1 MVRAMDRDRSLVDSM
16 KVTRDMCASA
26 RKVVGFAP
34 IEPKMLDMQIR
45 CYGAKD
51 LEEAMMMEVK
61 SYLKCEMKVP
71 TSDIAKLDIVSI
83 FPPARDDWNVPYVE
97 FASDHDVDFIFSYTK
112 RIVKKENRVTHWI
125 PKQMYERY
133 RAVEGIAFS
142 IRQEERLKTRVKIG
156 RYDFLLITREPS
168 SSVWHH
174 RKLPSNLPKMDSD
187 QDNISSSP
195 EISVSTESLMK

>member
-125 PKQMYERY
+125 PKQMYERC
-133 RAVEGIAFS
+133 RAVEGIAYS
-142 IRQEERLKTRVKIG
+142 IRQE
-156 RYDFLLITREPS
+156 
-168 SSVWHH
+168 
-174 RKLPSNLPKMDSD
+174 
-187 QDNISSSP
+187 
-195 EISVSTESLMK
+195 